1 MRISLNW
8 LRDLVPI
15 DLSPQDLADR
25 LTLAGFEVE
34 SIEERRTWAEGVV
47 VGRVLERLPHPNA
60 DKLSICKV
68 DIGGSVPSQIVCGA
82 SNVRAG
88 IDVPVATLGTF
99 LPQVGE
105 AGLKIKPAK
114 LRGEDSAGMICSLS
128 ELGLTAEA
136 DGIHIFDAAAHLAP
150 GTDVRPLLGL
160 DDTVLDLTSTANRAD
175 ALSLVG
181 IAREIAAL
189 TGATLKLPVHT
200 ADRRAV
206 NPNLAVQIT
215 NTAACPTYIGTTIT
229 GITIAPS
236 PPWLQQRLQASG
248 VRPIN
253 NVVDVTNYIMLEW
266 GQPLHAFDQQRLQ
279 TTAGG
284 ETLTLSVRFA
294 EAGETLTTLDDAD
307 RQLQAAALVV
317 TANDRPVAL
326 AGLMGGAAT
335 EIYSG
340 TTDLMLEAAIFDSAV
355 IRKSARSQG
364 LRSEASAR
372 YERGV
377 NLAEL
382 ELAMNRAIALIVE
395 LAGGSVAAQAQAD
408 ARPANLTRSVTLRL
422 DRINQILGMVQVG
435 DELADL
441 TAADVE
447 QTLTALNCQLTPIA
461 RRAPGPTGE
470 FEGPSWTVTVPP
482 YRYRDLEREIDLIE
496 EVARLYGYDRF
507 CDTLPEKTEPG
518 YLSLEQMILRQLRSA
533 FRGAGLTELVHY
545 SLGKPDRPD
554 QVVLSNP
561 LLQEYSAL
569 RTDLLSGLIEACE
582 FNLQQ
587 GNGVL
592 NGFEIGHV
600 FSRQEEGLLETEAVA
615 GMIGGDRTQGK
626 WSRSGRDQPLTWFEA
641 KGILQSVFEGVG
653 LPVEYQPDRRDDR
666 LHPGRTASLWVQGD
680 RLGSFGQLHP
690 QLRQE
695 RDLPDEVYAFELDL
709 DIVFKHLADPVVMMP
724 TFAPYSTFPASDRD
738 LAFFVPTDVA
748 VADLSRTMTQAG
760 GQLLQS
766 VELFDEYRGERVPA
780 GQRSLAFRLVYRT
793 NDRTLTDADIDPV
806 HQNVRETLVEKFRVD
821 LRS

>member
-1 MRISLNW
+1 
-8 LRDLVPI
+8 
-15 DLSPQDLADR
+15 
-25 LTLAGFEVE
+25 
-34 SIEERRTWAEGVV
+34 
-47 VGRVLERLPHPNA
+47 
-60 DKLSICKV
+60 
-68 DIGGSVPSQIVCGA
+68 
-82 SNVRAG
+82 
-88 IDVPVATLGTF
+88 
-99 LPQVGE
+99 
-105 AGLKIKPAK
+105 
-114 LRGEDSAGMICSLS
+114 
-128 ELGLTAEA
+128 
-136 DGIHIFDAAAHLAP
+136 
-150 GTDVRPLLGL
+150 
-160 DDTVLDLTSTANRAD
+160 
-175 ALSLVG
+175 
-181 IAREIAAL
+181 
-189 TGATLKLPVHT
+189 
-200 ADRRAV
+200 
-206 NPNLAVQIT
+206 
-215 NTAACPTYIGTTIT
+215 
-229 GITIAPS
+229 
-236 PPWLQQRLQASG
+236 
-248 VRPIN
+248 
-253 NVVDVTNYIMLEW
+253 
-266 GQPLHAFDQQRLQ
+266 
-279 TTAGG
+279 
-284 ETLTLSVRFA
+284 VRFA
-294 EAGETLTTLDDAD
+294 EPGETLITLDDNT
-307 RQLQAAALVV
+307 RKLQAAALVV
-317 TANDRPVAL
+317 TANERPVAL
-326 AGLMGGAAT
+326 AGLMGGAET
-335 EIYSG
+335 EIHSG
-340 TTDLMLEAAIFDSAV
+340 TTDLLLEAAIFDSAV

-382 ELAMNRAIALIVE
+382 ELAMNRAIALILE
-395 LAGGSVAAQAQAD
+395 LAGGQVVAQVQKD

-422 DRINQILGMVQVG
+422 DRINQILGMVQIG
-435 DELADL
+435 DELTEL

-461 RRAPGPTGE
+461 RRAAGPSGE

-518 YLSLEQMILRQLRSA
+518 YLSLEQLILRQLRSA

-569 RTDLLSGLIEACE
+569 RTDLLSGLIDACE

-615 GMIGGDRTQGK
+615 GILGGDPSTGK

-641 KGILQSVFEGVG
+641 KGILQSVFDGVS
-653 LPVEYQPDRRDDR
+653 LPVEFQADRRDAR
-666 LHPGRTASLWVQGD
+666 LHPGRTASLWVRGD

-709 DIVFKHLADPVVMMP
+709 DIVFKHLADPAVMVP
-724 TFAPYSTFPASDRD
+724 TFAPYSTYPASDRD
-738 LAFFVPTDVA
+738 LAFFVPTTVA
-748 VADLSRTMTQAG
+748 VVDLERAMDQAG
-760 GQLLQS
+760 GSLLQS
-766 VELFDEYRGERVPA
+766 VVLFDEYRGERVPE

-793 NDRTLTDADIDPV
+793 SDRTLTDADIDPV
-806 HQNVRETLVEKFRVD
+806 HQNIREALVEKFRVD